1 MLMRS
6 EALEKVGLLDEAFFM
21 YGEDI
26 DLSYRILKGGYTNYY
41 FPETRIIHYKG
52 ESTKKSSVNYVFVF
66 YRAMIIFAE
75 KHFSQKNAKLF
86 SFLINAAIYFRA
98 TLAISMRFIW
108 HAVLPLVDFSILLI
122 GLYALTNQWRISN
135 IDFPESI
142 VNISLPAYTFIWML
156 SVLFQNGYDNTVKL
170 SNYFKSTLIG
180 TMTILIVYALLPKSW
195 QFSRLYI
202 LLGAGWILSYFLLS
216 RIFLHFSIGKKFN
229 LSPKKNKRF
238 AIVGGQEEF
247 ERVAEILKQTTRKI
261 ESIEHVSAGEEK
273 ENGAVGTLNQ
283 LDQIL
288 HIKGINEIIFCAKDT
303 TAQTIINWMTVI
315 DSTKIDFKIAQP
327 DSLSLIGSNSI
338 ETAGDLYVLDINSIT
353 KTENIRSKR
362 TFDIAMGFLLL
373 VGSPVLIWYI
383 ENKKLFLQNIL
394 SVLIG
399 KLSLVGYFKL
409 DSKVSNQL
417 PRIKPGI
424 LNPIDSLS
432 FPDVSLTEKLNL
444 IYARDYSIGKDLSIL
459 LKAWK
464 KLDR

>member
-1 MLMRS
+1 
-6 EALEKVGLLDEAFFM
+6 
-21 YGEDI
+21 
-26 DLSYRILKGGYTNYY
+26 
-41 FPETRIIHYKG
+41 
-52 ESTKKSSVNYVFVF
+52 
-66 YRAMIIFAE
+66 MIIFAE

-142 VNISLPAYTFIWML
+142 VNISLPAYTLIWML

-202 LLGAGWILSYFLLS
+202 LLGAGWVLSYFLLS

-273 ENGAVGTLNQ
+273 EKGAVGTLNQ

-383 ENKKLFLQNIL
+383 KNKKLFLQNIF